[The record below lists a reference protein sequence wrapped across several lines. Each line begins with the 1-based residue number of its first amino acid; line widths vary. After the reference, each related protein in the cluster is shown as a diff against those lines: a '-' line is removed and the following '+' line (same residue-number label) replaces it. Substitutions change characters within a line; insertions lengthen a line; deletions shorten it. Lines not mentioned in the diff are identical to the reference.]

1 MHACGHSTLQLWGSS
16 WNLLEH
22 RTCGCHLW
30 RNSPHAS
37 VWDGRQA
44 PPPCSPLTRSP
55 TRSTHTRYSHAPQ
68 HPRWFYPSRVRV
80 CHTQVGDE
88 ILSVDDVIVYN
99 GQESILSVLN
109 EHGRTY
115 QQQLHRVIDVC
126 ARRKLAA
133 DSAPARPAP
142 PKLAMMMLAAKA
154 REVDA
159 AADDA
164 PECCGCLGAWLAGRT
179 ASERAQR
186 LLYLLCGLVC
196 LLAVLLAVLF
206 ALLMALLRRSALL
219 TAAHGSLAASAT
231 IGRTDTVHH
240 VQMHYIYTNRTVY
253 AYHYN
258 PPLPPPPPFAII
270 VDFGT
275 PELAE
280 RASQYLA
287 KQPAAALKRAG
298 LSLVSGVAGPAAAG
312 QQAAVGM
319 GAVRWGSGVQAS
331 VVGAGLR
338 LEASSAMSVGELQAK
353 LREVTGM
360 EAAAQV
366 LTYGGTQLA
375 TSSAQTLGDAGVRS
389 GDHLNLAPFTV
400 RIALPASL
408 RGMYGDAI
416 TLTTSPLASVRELKR
431 VLQKRTGLTIA
442 EMTLVF
448 GGATLADD
456 VMLQRAGVVSGDTL
470 DLSLPAYVIHIDMP
484 AWLEP
489 KHGDFSRMYVTSA
502 MTTAELHGEVATLTG
517 LKRAQQQLTF
527 KQRLLAPSEET
538 LAQLGI
544 ESHDTISLQ
553 YLGNDGVADTTLHHT
568 AMQLTYATQLSLK
581 CTDSAEAV
589 RGTPRAARAQAAAPA
604 ASQRGSSAR
613 S

>member
-1 MHACGHSTLQLWGSS
+1 MREAGVANGDTLDLSLPPFTVRIALPASLRDEYGDTILLTTSPSASAHELKRLLQEQTGLSDKDISLAFEGTMLAGGTTMREAGVANGDTLDLSLGAPAPWLLPHSKYWLAAVLAALLALLVWTLLRCCG
-16 WNLLEH
+16 
-22 RTCGCHLW
+22 R
-30 RNSPHAS
+30 
-37 VWDGRQA
+37 RQA
-44 PPPCSPLTRSP
+44 AVLPTTQPTPPP
-55 TRSTHTRYSHAPQ
+55 A
-68 HPRWFYPSRVRV
+68 
-80 CHTQVGDE
+80 TQ
-88 ILSVDDVIVYN
+88 
-99 GQESILSVLN
+99 
-109 EHGRTY
+109 
-115 QQQLHRVIDVC
+115 
-126 ARRKLAA
+126 
-133 DSAPARPAP
+133 
-142 PKLAMMMLAAKA
+142 PKPK
-154 REVDA
+154 
-159 AADDA
+159 
-164 PECCGCLGAWLAGRT
+164 
-179 ASERAQR
+179 
-186 LLYLLCGLVC
+186 
-196 LLAVLLAVLF
+196 
-206 ALLMALLRRSALL
+206 
-219 TAAHGSLAASAT
+219 
-231 IGRTDTVHH
+231 
-240 VQMHYIYTNRTVY
+240 
-253 AYHYN
+253 
-258 PPLPPPPPFAII
+258 PPPPPRFAII

-298 LSLVSGVAGPAAAG
+298 LSRVSGVAGPAAAG
-312 QQAAVGM
+312 QQAAVVGIVAGKVGQAPARGTA
-319 GAVRWGSGVQAS
+319 GALTL
-331 VVGAGLR
+331 GAGLR